1 MIRFDFAESA
11 KDAHKWFVRVRK
23 DEDGATLVEYS
34 ILIGLMTVSVM
45 IMVFAISGWVSDK
58 WSSLNSALG

>member
-11 KDAHKWFVRVRK
+11 KDAHKCFVRVSK